1 MSGGGGDSGKTE
13 VRYAPYIEARHSSFL
28 GNLQTRVN
36 VAEFDSPDYSSYKD
50 IEIEDAFF
58 GAGFAISSFPALYD
72 MYGKF
77 MAGLDIEVLYS
88 QLFEDTINSPQVADL
103 VAAEGALLDEEI
115 EINSLPRMQ
124 IGMRDINSVMSSS
137 FVIGKS
143 LIEDARTK
151 SIAKFSA
158 ELKYRLIPTVQD
170 RWAKH
175 LAWNQGI
182 ITTYVEIMRLY
193 YTGKIDADEAN
204 FNYVEKDKLW
214 PFTILEFERAGLGA
228 LQGATN
234 TKITPPRASGLA
246 RGLSG
251 AAAGAWIGAM
261 IGVPGGAGIGA
272 ILGGIGGI
280 LG

>member
-1 MSGGGGDSGKTE
+1 MSGGGGGSGETE

-50 IEIEDAFF
+50 I
-58 GAGFAISSFPALYD
+58 Y
-72 MYGKF
+72 
-77 MAGLDIEVLYS
+77 IEVLYS

-251 AAAGAWIGAM
+251 AAAGAGIGAM

-280 LG
+280 LDR